1 MTYSRRVQSGDGDD
15 RQALRT
21 RRFLMAAGT
30 SLMVIALLGIT
41 YAFGGLEWTGLVQG
55 TALILLWIAV
65 FFIAIRSGFN
75 LRFSDPSLTAPQV
88 ASSIVTMA

>member
-1 MTYSRRVQSGDGDD
+1 MTYSRLVQQDEGDD

-21 RRFLMAAGT
+21 RRLLMAAGT
-30 SLMVIALLGIT
+30 SLMVIALLGVA
-41 YAFGGLEWTGLVQG
+41 YLFGGLEWTGLVQG

-75 LRFSDPSLTAPQV
+75 LRFSATADSAVV
-88 ASSIVTMA
+88 AEPPGTEGH